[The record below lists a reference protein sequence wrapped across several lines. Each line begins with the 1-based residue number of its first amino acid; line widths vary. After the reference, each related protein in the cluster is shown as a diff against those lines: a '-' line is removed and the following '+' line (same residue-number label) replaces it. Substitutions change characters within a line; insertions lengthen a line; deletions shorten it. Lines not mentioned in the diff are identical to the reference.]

1 MKPFCTGSQVYGTPT
16 VESDLDLVV
25 VVSPEDFTL
34 LAQFDPGGPALVYG
48 GAENGQLK
56 FGKLNL
62 ICVSEAQAPAW
73 AEATA
78 ELAAQKPVTRE
89 QAIALIDEKLVK
101 HGQPRRT
108 RVAA

>member
-48 GAENGQLK
+48 GA
-56 FGKLNL
+56 
-62 ICVSEAQAPAW
+62 VSEAQAPAW